1 MMCDRSI
8 AVFDLG
14 GVLIDWNPCHLY
26 RKLFAGDGQAMER
39 LLSTVCT
46 PSWNERQDAGR
57 TFADACAEL
66 KLAHP
71 GEAELIDAWIERY
84 DEMLAGPFS
93 GTVEILT
100 EFRFRGVPLYTLSNW
115 SAETFPAAQKRF
127 PFLSVM
133 GSSQNESKNRC

>member
-1 MMCDRSI
+1 
-8 AVFDLG
+8 
-14 GVLIDWNPCHLY
+14 
-26 RKLFAGDGQAMER
+26 MER

-57 TFADACAEL
+57 SFAEACAEL
-66 KLAHP
+66 KLVHP
-71 GEAELIDAWIERY
+71 EQGGLIDAWIQRY

-100 EFRFRGVPLYTLSNW
+100 EFRFRGAPLYTLSNW

-133 GSSQNESKNRC
+133 GSSQNESKNLC